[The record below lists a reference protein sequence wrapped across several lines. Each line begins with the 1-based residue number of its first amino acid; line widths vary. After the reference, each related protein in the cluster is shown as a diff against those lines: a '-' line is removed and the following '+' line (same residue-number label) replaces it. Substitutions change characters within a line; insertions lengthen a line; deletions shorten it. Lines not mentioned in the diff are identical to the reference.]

1 MATHAISPTV
11 VLAGV
16 SGRKYWLVA
25 WPIAAV
31 VELIAVLPKI
41 TARATCYRIER

>member
-16 SGRKYWLVA
+16 SGCKYWLVA
-25 WPIAAV
+25 QSIAAV
-31 VELIAVLPKI
+31 VELIAVLSKI
-41 TARATCYRIER
+41 TARVTCYRIEQ